1 MMKKMLLI
9 ISCIILG
16 IHLTSAQYTAVPDLN
31 FEAYLEDNGMGDGI
45 PGNGLVLTA
54 NIENVTILELQGN
67 MEITDL
73 TGIEDFAALKT
84 FYCAYNPVT
93 EVDLSQNLNLTHT
106 GFVLSDLT
114 SLDLSSN
121 TKLEYLAG
129 MENHS
134 LTTVILN
141 SPYLTEIELMEN
153 GITHIDVENCPALER
168 LELLKSLSLSSLD
181 VSNNPNLKV
190 LGVTFNNLYE
200 LDISNN
206 PLLEAL
212 YVSNNANLTSL
223 NVSQNP
229 LLQKFFGDYTP
240 SLTFID
246 IRNGNN
252 ENIDSFSADPADNLQ
267 CVYVDDASAPY
278 LNDWNIPEHAQFANN
293 EQECIPLL
301 VEEFEKTTFQVYP
314 NPTRENVTIDSNV
327 EGFYRVYAADGKEL
341 DSGKIDK
348 EIHIISL
355 SDYST
360 GLYYIELTSDHFIE
374 IKKVVKN

>member
-1 MMKKMLLI
+1 MVF
-9 ISCIILG
+9 G
-16 IHLTSAQYTAVPDLN
+16 IHLASAQYTAVPDLN

-54 NIENVTILELQGN
+54 NIENVTILKLQGN

-73 TGIEDFAALKT
+73 TGIEDFAALET
-84 FYCAYNPVT
+84 FYCSYNPVT

-121 TKLEYLAG
+121 TKLEYLSG

-141 SPYLTEIELMEN
+141 SPHLTEIELMEN
-153 GITHIDVENCPALER
+153 GITHIDIENCPGLER
-168 LELLKSLSLSSLD
+168 LELLKSLNLSSLD

-190 LGVTFNNLYE
+190 LGVAFNNLNG
-200 LDISNN
+200 LDVSNN

-212 YVSNNANLTSL
+212 YVSNNANLSAL
-223 NVSQNP
+223 DVSQNP

-293 EQECIPLL
+293 EQECTPLS
-301 VEEFEKTTFQVYP
+301 VEEFEKTTFKVYP
-314 NPTRENVTIDSNV
+314 NPTTENVKIISKSG
-327 EGFYRVYAADGKEL
+327 GFYRIYSASGKKL
-341 DSGKIDK
+341 DSGVVDK
-348 EIHIISL
+348 EVHILSL
-355 SDYST
+355 SNYSS
-360 GLYYIELTSDHFIE
+360 GLYYIELTSDHFRE

>member
-1 MMKKMLLI
+1 MKTTAI
-9 ISCIILG
+9 IAIYAVLG
-16 IHLTSAQYTAVPDLN
+16 IHLASAQYTAVPDLN

-54 NIENVTILELQGN
+54 NIEHVTILELQGN

-73 TGIEDFAALKT
+73 TGIEDFAALEI

-106 GFVLSDLT
+106 GFTLSYLT
-114 SLDLSSN
+114 SLDLSNN
-121 TKLEYLAG
+121 TKLEYVGG

-141 SPYLTEIELMEN
+141 SPHLTEIELMEN

-168 LELLKSLSLSSLD
+168 LELLKSLNLSSLD
-181 VSNNPNLKV
+181 ISNNSNLKV
-190 LGVTFNNLYE
+190 LSVAFNNLYE

-223 NVSQNP
+223 DVSQNP
-229 LLQKFFGDYTP
+229 LLQIFFGDSTP

-252 ENIDSFSADPADNLQ
+252 EHIDSFSANPADNLQ

-278 LNDWNIPEHAQFANN
+278 LEDWRIPENAQFANN
-293 EQECIPLL
+293 EQECTPLS
-301 VEEFEKTTFQVYP
+301 VAGFEKTTFQVYP
-314 NPTRENVTIDSNV
+314 NPTTDNVKIISKSG
-327 EGFYRVYAADGKEL
+327 GFYRVYAAEGKEL

-348 EIHIISL
+348 EVHIISL
-355 SDYST
+355 SDYSS
-360 GLYYIELTSDHFIE
+360 GLYYIELTSDHFRE

>member
-1 MMKKMLLI
+1 MKKILI
-9 ISCIILG
+9 ITIYTVLG
-16 IHLTSAQYTAVPDLN
+16 LHLDSAQYTDLPDLN
-31 FEAYLEDNGMGDGI
+31 FEKYLEDNGMGDGI

-54 NIENVTILELQGN
+54 NIEHVTILELQGN

-73 TGIEDFAALKT
+73 TGIEDFAALET

-134 LTTVILN
+134 LTNVILN
-141 SPYLTEIELMEN
+141 SAYLTEIELMEN

-181 VSNNPNLKV
+181 ISNNPNLKV
-190 LGVTFNNLYE
+190 LGVAFNNLYE

-206 PLLEAL
+206 PSLEVL

-223 NVSQNP
+223 DLSQNP
-229 LLQKFFGDYTP
+229 LLQNFFGDSTP

-252 ENIDSFSADPADNLQ
+252 ENIDAFSADPADNLQ

-278 LNDWNIPEHAQFANN
+278 YEAWRIPENALFANN
-293 EQECIPLL
+293 DQECTPLS
-301 VEEFEKTTFQVYP
+301 V
-314 NPTRENVTIDSNV
+314 
-327 EGFYRVYAADGKEL
+327 A
-341 DSGKIDK
+341 
-348 EIHIISL
+348 
-355 SDYST
+355 
-360 GLYYIELTSDHFIE
+360 
-374 IKKVVKN
+374 

>member
-1 MMKKMLLI
+1 MKKMLLI

-16 IHLTSAQYTAVPDLN
+16 IHLASAQYTAVPDLN

-73 TGIEDFAALKT
+73 TGIEDFAALET

-121 TKLEYLAG
+121 TKLEYLSG

-141 SPYLTEIELMEN
+141 SPHLTEIELMEN

-168 LELLKSLSLSSLD
+168 LELLKSLNLSSLD
-181 VSNNPNLKV
+181 ISNNPNLKV
-190 LGVTFNNLYE
+190 LGVAFNNLYE

-223 NVSQNP
+223 DVSQNP

-252 ENIDSFSADPADNLQ
+252 EHIDSFSANPADNLQ

-278 LNDWNIPEHAQFANN
+278 LEDWRIPENAQFANN
-293 EQECIPLL
+293 EQECTPLS
-301 VEEFEKTTFQVYP
+301 VAGFEKTTFQVYP
-314 NPTRENVTIDSNV
+314 NPATENVKIISKSG
-327 EGFYRVYAADGKEL
+327 GFYRVYAAEGKEL

-348 EIHIISL
+348 EVHIISL
-355 SDYST
+355 SDYSS
-360 GLYYIELTSDHFIE
+360 GLYYIELTSDHFRE